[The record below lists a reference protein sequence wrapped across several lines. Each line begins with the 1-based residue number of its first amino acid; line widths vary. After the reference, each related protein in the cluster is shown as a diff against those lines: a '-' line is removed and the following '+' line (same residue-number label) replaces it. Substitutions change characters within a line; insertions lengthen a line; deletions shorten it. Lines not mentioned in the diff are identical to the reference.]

1 MFVYGEYVFNISL
14 ILSNDL
20 LVNYMILGWA
30 LLWFALF
37 FVYYIIQV
45 VSKRENRFVFNFVVF
60 MIGLIAVPIF
70 ILVKFV

>member
-1 MFVYGEYVFNISL
+1 MENMYLSILF

-60 MIGLIAVPIF
+60 MIGLIVVPIF
-70 ILVKFV
+70 ILVKFT

>member
-1 MFVYGEYVFNISL
+1 MENMYLSISL

-60 MIGLIAVPIF
+60 MIGLIVVPIF
-70 ILVKFV
+70 ILVKFA

>member
-1 MFVYGEYVFNISL
+1 MENMYLSILF

-30 LLWFALF
+30 LLWFVLF

-45 VSKRENRFVFNFVVF
+45 AFKRENRFVFNFVVF
-60 MIGLIAVPIF
+60 MIGLIVVPIF
-70 ILVKFV
+70 ILVKFT

>member
-1 MFVYGEYVFNISL
+1 MENMYLSISL

>member
-1 MFVYGEYVFNISL
+1 MENMYLSIAL
-14 ILSNDL
+14 ILSNEL

-60 MIGLIAVPIF
+60 MIGLIVVPIF
-70 ILVKFV
+70 IFVKFA